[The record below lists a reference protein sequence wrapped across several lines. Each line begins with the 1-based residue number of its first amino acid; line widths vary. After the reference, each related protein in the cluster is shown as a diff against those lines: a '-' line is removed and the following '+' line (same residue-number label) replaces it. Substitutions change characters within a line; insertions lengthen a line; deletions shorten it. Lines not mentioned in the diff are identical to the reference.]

1 MKQRQLLF
9 VHKNSIGEFEID
21 SEEESLGTKRFFG
34 LGGVL
39 KALILK
45 SRFVAIDE
53 IEASLHP
60 SLVNQFLK
68 MFLMNSS
75 QSQLFCSTH
84 NQGLMDLDYMRN
96 DMIWFCEKKKMA
108 HRSITAHRISSCTRM
123 SASAIFT
130 VPENWGPCR
139 YWEVR
144 FWKES
149 ILKRQK
155 RKVTKAIAIVG
166 EGMSEWLYF
175 DYIRTDRRYP
185 FELRPDLPKHSD
197 YRTVFAH
204 AKKLLSSG
212 YDFVFCVVDVDT
224 IVAQNK
230 QEEFINAC
238 HSLDGKLIPIT
249 SNPCIEFWFL
259 LYLWERP
266 FGSTMRRMQTFCP
279 H

>member
-1 MKQRQLLF
+1 M
-9 VHKNSIGEFEID
+9 
-21 SEEESLGTKRFFG
+21 
-34 LGGVL
+34 
-39 KALILK
+39 
-45 SRFVAIDE
+45 
-53 IEASLHP
+53 
-60 SLVNQFLK
+60 
-68 MFLMNSS
+68 
-75 QSQLFCSTH
+75 
-84 NQGLMDLDYMRN
+84 
-96 DMIWFCEKKKMA
+96 
-108 HRSITAHRISSCTRM
+108 
-123 SASAIFT
+123 
-130 VPENWGPCR
+130 
-139 YWEVR
+139 
-144 FWKES
+144 
-149 ILKRQK
+149 KRQK

-230 QEEFINAC
+230 QEEFIKAC

-266 FGSTMRRMQTFCP
+266 VRKYYATYADLLPALRKYYPDYDKSRDYMQGKQFFRKLESTGNINRAMENSEKILKGDLNPSNFANRSFSEVSTLLKSLEMCSKCGFKAKCDDCVNKLDTIFQQPKTRR
-279 H
+279 